1 MKITVISKA
10 ATERKPQ
17 NFCPWAV
24 DDSAPTSKTN

>member
-1 MKITVISKA
+1 MKITVSQKA

-24 DDSAPTSKTN
+24 DEWSPRASTK

>member
-1 MKITVISKA
+1 MKITIITKA

-24 DDSAPTSKTN
+24 DDWSPKTESK